1 MTKQLAMRVLRGIG
15 LFALLPLL
23 LLAGMS
29 HAEDKPYT
37 EGTVWTVTMVKVK
50 PGMLDVYL
58 RDVLPMRKKINEA
71 ARAQG
76 LLMSSHVLS
85 GAASNKDKKDAD
97 FLMDEYKNFAALDGI
112 NAKYDAIMTKV
123 VGSEAQQVQ
132 TMVKRTEVREIVGD
146 KLLQELVIK

>member
-85 GAASNKDKKDAD
+85 GAASNKDDWD
-97 FLMDEYKNFAALDGI
+97 LILMDEYKNFAALDGI

>member
-15 LFALLPLL
+15 LFALPLLL

-85 GAASNKDKKDAD
+85 GAASNKDDWD
-97 FLMDEYKNFAALDGI
+97 LILMDEYKNFAALDGI